1 MHPPGLPD
9 VRVLSRPSGA
19 TSRVVVTVAWPGAS
33 RASEVLSRPSNESS
47 ESAAGVI
54 QSPHVL
60 SRGNA
65 ARSIS
70 VTACPRVARCQPAD
84 APAGPAPTIAI
95 RALRAEVTCVRG
107 CIVAAHPTQ
116 PTARHALTARE
127 ARSTMVRAPRGNSL
141 TAAAQFTNA
150 HEPQAA
156 SARPSVPGVSA
167 SRNDADARRYLR
179 LTLGHTL
186 AMYGVLAAALFGAM
200 PAWLLLLAVPWLYV
214 RLSLGL
220 HELLHV
226 RAAGEVPAFHR
237 LAMVF
242 DTPFGLGYR
251 EH

>member
-70 VTACPRVARCQPAD
+70 MTTCPRVARCQPAD

-95 RALRAEVTCVRG
+95 RALRADVCSRD
-107 CIVAAHPTQ
+107 CIVPAHPTQ
-116 PTARHALTARE
+116 PTLARVDGARG
-127 ARSTMVRAPRGNSL
+127 SLYDDPRP
-141 TAAAQFTNA
+141 
-150 HEPQAA
+150 EE
-156 SARPSVPGVSA
+156 
-167 SRNDADARRYLR
+167 
-179 LTLGHTL
+179 
-186 AMYGVLAAALFGAM
+186 M
-200 PAWLLLLAVPWLYV
+200 P
-214 RLSLGL
+214 
-220 HELLHV
+220 
-226 RAAGEVPAFHR
+226 
-237 LAMVF
+237 
-242 DTPFGLGYR
+242 
-251 EH
+251 